1 MKKINKIVLL
11 LIGLIFLSTYSP
23 QKIITSEQL
32 DNALTEQKSTKDKLG
47 STLITQGTITEEELV
62 NAYSMQCGH
71 RSITKDEMLKVEQS
85 IVALL
90 PEDFAKENN
99 VLALRKKD
107 NYLAI
112 AMEDPEDLSTLDSI
126 RKLTN
131 LSPEILVAGRSSI
144 KDALENLY
152 DKVKKSGE
160 VESAISK
167 ISIVRGDEENGDEL
181 DLGSEN
187 VSAEDAPF
195 VKLVN
200 LMLTEAIKEGSTD
213 VHIEPGRDNVNVRIR
228 IDGVLVT
235 IMSPPI
241 NSLNGMVT
249 RIKILSKLNI
259 AEHRLPQ
266 DGRMKIKTDSK
277 EIDVRVSILP
287 TVHGEKVV
295 LRLLGSGGKTLTL
308 SNLGFPDDKLK
319 VFRKWINQPYG
330 MVIISGPTG
339 SGKSTTLY
347 ASLMEIQSEG
357 INITTVEDPVE
368 YQIPGIN
375 QVQMHDDIG
384 LNFSASLRSILRQ
397 DPDVLLIGE
406 IRDEETADIAVKF
419 ALTGHLVFS
428 TVHANDAPSTI
439 ARLLDLGIPPFL
451 LGSSLNLIMAQRL
464 IRTID
469 ENEKEEYT
477 PSKSEL
483 ERVGLSNEKNLKYFR
498 GKPATSNHNSGYKG
512 RTAIHE
518 ILEVTTDVREL
529 IYNNASQLDMK
540 KLAVKNGMT
549 PLREAGLNKI
559 RNGSTTIEEILRA
572 TVEEN

>member
-1 MKKINKIVLL
+1 MDNFNPTFSKIGEILL
-11 LIGLIFLSTYSP
+11 HQKVISEDQLQKALSEKNNS
-23 QKIITSEQL
+23 SE
-32 DNALTEQKSTKDKLG
+32 KLG
-47 STLITQGTITEEELV
+47 QILINQGVIKEDDLV
-62 NAYSMQCGH
+62 NAFSMQCGH
-71 RSITKDEMLKVEQS
+71 RSINEEEMLKVDPS
-85 IVALL
+85 IVSML

-99 VLALRKKD
+99 VLALNKKD
-107 NYLAI
+107 NYLAV
-112 AMEDPEDLSTLDSI
+112 AMEDPEDLETLDSI

-131 LSPEILVAGRSSI
+131 LNPEILVAGRSTIQSV
-144 KDALENLY
+144 LETLY
-152 DKVKKSGE
+152 DKVKKSDE
-160 VESAISK
+160 VESAISN
-167 ISIVRGDEENGDEL
+167 ISIVRGDEEDGDEL
-181 DLGSEN
+181 DLATEE

-200 LMLTEAIKEGSTD
+200 LILSEAIKEGSTD
-213 VHIEPGRDNVNVRIR
+213 VHIEPGKEHVNVRIR
-228 IDGVLVT
+228 IDGVLVK

-266 DGRMKIKTDSK
+266 DGRMKIKTK
-277 EIDVRVSILP
+277 ERDIDVRVSILP

-295 LRLLGSGGKTLTL
+295 LRLLGTGGKKLTLT
-308 SNLGFPDDKLK
+308 NLGFPNDKLQ
-319 VFRKWINQPYG
+319 VFRKWIKQPYG

-347 ASLMEIQSEG
+347 ASLLEIMSEG

-375 QVQMHDDIG
+375 QVQMHDEIG
-384 LNFSASLRSILRQ
+384 LNFSSSLRSILRQ

-419 ALTGHLVFS
+419 SLTGHLVFS

-439 ARLLDLGIPPFL
+439 ARLLDLGVPPFL

-464 IRTID
+464 VRTID
-469 ENEKEEYT
+469 EDAKEPYK
-477 PSKSEL
+477 PSQEEL
-483 ERVGLSNEKNLKYFR
+483 DLINIPKDKLNKMKFFK
-498 GKPATSNHNSGYKG
+498 GKPNTNNHNSGYKG

-518 ILEVTTDVREL
+518 ILEVNSDMRQL
-529 IYNNASQLDMK
+529 IYDGSSQNEIL
-540 KLAVKNGMT
+540 KLATKNGMT
-549 PLREAGLNKI
+549 PLRQAGIDKI
-559 RNGSTTIEEILRA
+559 DKGVTTIEEVLRA
-572 TVEEN
+572 TVEDN

>member
-1 MKKINKIVLL
+1 MENFNPQFQKIGDILVH
-11 LIGLIFLSTYSP
+11 

-32 DNALTEQKSTKDKLG
+32 ENALTEQKSTKDKLG
-47 STLITQGTITEEELV
+47 NTLITQGTITEEELV

-71 RSITKDEMLKVEQS
+71 RSITKDEMLKIDQS
-85 IVALL
+85 IVSLL

-99 VLALRKKD
+99 VLALSKKD

-144 KDALENLY
+144 KDALESLY

-167 ISIVRGDEENGDEL
+167 ISIIRGDEEDGDEL

-200 LMLTEAIKEGSTD
+200 LMLTEAIREGSTD
-213 VHIEPGRDNVNVRIR
+213 VHIEPGRDTVNVRIR
-228 IDGVLVT
+228 IDGVLIT

-308 SNLGFPDDKLK
+308 TNLGFPDDKLK

-384 LNFSASLRSILRQ
+384 LNFSSSLRSILRQ

-477 PSKSEL
+477 PDKNEID
-483 ERVGLSNEKNLKYFR
+483 RVGLSNEKNLKYYK
-498 GKPATSNHNSGYKG
+498 GKPSASNHNTGYKG

-518 ILEVTTDVREL
+518 ILEITTDIRKL
-529 IYNNASQLDMK
+529 IYDNASQLEMR
-540 KLAVKNGMT
+540 KLAIKNGMT
-549 PLREAGLNKI
+549 PLREAGLEKI
-559 RNGSTTIEEILRA
+559 KNGSTTIQEILRA

>member
-1 MKKINKIVLL
+1 MENFNPQFQKIGDILVH
-11 LIGLIFLSTYSP
+11 

-32 DNALTEQKSTKDKLG
+32 ENALTEQKSTKDKLG
-47 STLITQGTITEEELV
+47 NILITQGTITEEELV

-71 RSITKDEMLKVEQS
+71 RSITKDEMLKVDQS
-85 IVALL
+85 IVSLL

-99 VLALRKKD
+99 VLALSKKD

-144 KDALENLY
+144 KDVLESLY

-167 ISIVRGDEENGDEL
+167 ISIVRGDEEDGDEL

-213 VHIEPGRDNVNVRIR
+213 VHIEPGRDTVNVRIR
-228 IDGVLVT
+228 IDGVLIT

-308 SNLGFPDDKLK
+308 TNLGFPDDKLK

-384 LNFSASLRSILRQ
+384 LNFSSSLRSILRQ

-469 ENEKEEYT
+469 ENEKEEYI
-477 PSKSEL
+477 PSKNEVD
-483 ERVGLSNEKNLKYFR
+483 RVGLSNEKNLKFYK
-498 GKPATSNHNSGYKG
+498 GKPTASNHNTGYKG

-518 ILEVTTDVREL
+518 ILEVTTDIRQL
-529 IYNNASQLDMK
+529 IYDNASQLEMR
-540 KLAVKNGMT
+540 KLAIKNGMT
-549 PLREAGLNKI
+549 PLREAGLEKI
-559 RNGSTTIEEILRA
+559 KNGSTTIEEILRA

>member
-1 MKKINKIVLL
+1 MENFNPQFQKIGDILVH
-11 LIGLIFLSTYSP
+11 

-32 DNALTEQKSTKDKLG
+32 ENALTEQKSTKDKLG
-47 STLITQGTITEEELV
+47 NILITQGTISEDELV

-71 RSITKDEMLKVEQS
+71 RSITKDEMLKVDQS
-85 IVALL
+85 IVSLL

-99 VLALRKKD
+99 VLALSKKD

-144 KDALENLY
+144 KDALESLY

-167 ISIVRGDEENGDEL
+167 ISIVRGDEEDGDEL

-213 VHIEPGRDNVNVRIR
+213 VHIEPGRDTVNVRIR

-308 SNLGFPDDKLK
+308 TNLGFPEDKLK

-347 ASLMEIQSEG
+347 ASLMEIQNEG

-384 LNFSASLRSILRQ
+384 LNFSSSLRSILRQ

-439 ARLLDLGIPPFL
+439 ARLLDLGVPPFL

-477 PSKSEL
+477 PTKNEID
-483 ERVGLSNEKNLKYFR
+483 RVGLSNDKNIKFYK
-498 GKPATSNHNSGYKG
+498 GKPTSSNHNTGYKG

-518 ILEVTTDVREL
+518 ILEVTTDMRQL
-529 IYNNASQLDMK
+529 IYDNASQLEMK
-540 KLAVKNGMT
+540 KLAIKNGMT
-549 PLREAGLNKI
+549 PLREAGLEKI
-559 RNGSTTIEEILRA
+559 KTGATTIEEILRA

>member
-1 MKKINKIVLL
+1 MENFNPQFQKIGDILV
-11 LIGLIFLSTYSP
+11 Y
-23 QKIITSEQL
+23 QKIITSNDLES
-32 DNALTEQKSTKDKLG
+32 ALLEQKNSNDKLG
-47 STLITQGTITEEELV
+47 SILINQGAISEDELV

-71 RSITKDEMLKVEQS
+71 RSISKDEMLKVDHG

-90 PEDFAKENN
+90 PENFAKENN
-99 VLALRKKD
+99 VLALNKKD

-112 AMEDPEDLSTLDSI
+112 AMEDPEDLTTLDSI
-126 RKLTN
+126 RNLTN
-131 LSPEILVAGRSSI
+131 LNPEIRVAGRSSI
-144 KDALENLY
+144 KSALEILY
-152 DKVKKSGE
+152 EKVKKTGE
-160 VESAISK
+160 VESAISN
-167 ISIVRGDEENGDEL
+167 ISIVSGDEENGDEL
-181 DLGSEN
+181 DLSTEN
-187 VSAEDAPF
+187 VSAEEAPF

-213 VHIEPGRDNVNVRIR
+213 VHIEPGRNNVTVRIR
-228 IDGVLVT
+228 IDGVLVN
-235 IMSPPI
+235 IMNPPM

-266 DGRMKIKTDSK
+266 DGRMKIKTKSK

-295 LRLLGSGGKTLTL
+295 LRLLGSGGKKLTLT
-308 SNLGFPDDKLK
+308 NLGFPEDKLK
-319 VFRKWINQPYG
+319 VFRKCINQPYG

-347 ASLMEIQSEG
+347 ASLMEIMSER

-375 QVQMHDDIG
+375 QVQMHEEIG
-384 LNFSASLRSILRQ
+384 LDFAASLRSILRQ

-419 ALTGHLVFS
+419 SLTGHLVFT
-428 TVHANDAPSTI
+428 TVHANDASSTI

-469 ENEKEEYT
+469 EDEKEEYS
-477 PSKSEL
+477 PSKGEL
-483 ERVGLSNEKNLKYFR
+483 DRLNLSSDNNQKFYR
-498 GKPATSNHNSGYKG
+498 GKKASSNHNTGYKG

-518 ILEVTTDVREL
+518 ILRVNSDMRKL
-529 IYNNASQLDMK
+529 IFDNASQIDIK
-540 KLAVKNGMT
+540 NLAIKNGMT
-549 PLREAGLNKI
+549 QLRDAGISKI
-559 RNGSTTIEEILRA
+559 KSGETTIDEVLRA
-572 TVEEN
+572 TVEDN

>member
-1 MKKINKIVLL
+1 MDNFNPQFQKIGDILVH
-11 LIGLIFLSTYSP
+11 
-23 QKIITSEQL
+23 QKIISADQL
-32 DNALTEQKSTKDKLG
+32 NNALTEQKSTKDKLG
-47 STLITQGTITEEELV
+47 NILITQGSITEDELV

-71 RSITKDEMLKVEQS
+71 RSISRDEMLKVDQS
-85 IVALL
+85 IVSLL

-99 VLALRKKD
+99 VLALSKKD

-167 ISIVRGDEENGDEL
+167 ISIVRGDDDDGDEL

-213 VHIEPGRDNVNVRIR
+213 VHIEPGKDNVNVRIR

-266 DGRMKIKTDSK
+266 DGRMKIKTDNK

-308 SNLGFPDDKLK
+308 TNLGFPDDKLK

-384 LNFSASLRSILRQ
+384 LNFSSSLRSILRQ

-469 ENEKEEYT
+469 ENEKEEYQ
-477 PSKSEL
+477 PSKNEI
-483 ERVGLSNEKNLKYFR
+483 ERVGLDNDKNIRYYR
-498 GKPATSNHNSGYKG
+498 GKPATSNHNTGYKG

-518 ILEVTTDVREL
+518 ILEVSTDVRQL
-529 IYNNASQLDMK
+529 IYDNASQLEMK
-540 KLAVKNGMT
+540 KLAIKNGMT
-549 PLREAGLNKI
+549 PLRDAGLEKI
-559 RNGSTTIEEILRA
+559 KQGVTTIDEILRA

>member
-1 MKKINKIVLL
+1 MENFNPQFQKIGDILVH
-11 LIGLIFLSTYSP
+11 

-32 DNALTEQKSTKDKLG
+32 ENALTEQKSTKDKLG
-47 STLITQGTITEEELV
+47 NILITQGTISEEELV

-71 RSITKDEMLKVEQS
+71 RSITKDEMLKVDQS
-85 IVALL
+85 IVSLL

-99 VLALRKKD
+99 VLALSKKD

-144 KDALENLY
+144 KDALESLY

-167 ISIVRGDEENGDEL
+167 ISIVRGDEEDGDEL

-213 VHIEPGRDNVNVRIR
+213 VHIEPGRDTVNVRIR

-308 SNLGFPDDKLK
+308 TNLGFPEDKLK

-347 ASLMEIQSEG
+347 ASLMEIQNEG

-384 LNFSASLRSILRQ
+384 LNFSSSLRSILRQ

-477 PSKSEL
+477 PTKNEID
-483 ERVGLSNEKNLKYFR
+483 RVGLSNDKNIKFYK
-498 GKPATSNHNSGYKG
+498 GKPTSSNHNTGYKG

-518 ILEVTTDVREL
+518 ILEVTTDMRQL
-529 IYNNASQLDMK
+529 IYDNASQLEKK
-540 KLAVKNGMT
+540 KLAIKNGMT
-549 PLREAGLNKI
+549 PLREAGLEKI
-559 RNGSTTIEEILRA
+559 KTGSTTIEEILRA